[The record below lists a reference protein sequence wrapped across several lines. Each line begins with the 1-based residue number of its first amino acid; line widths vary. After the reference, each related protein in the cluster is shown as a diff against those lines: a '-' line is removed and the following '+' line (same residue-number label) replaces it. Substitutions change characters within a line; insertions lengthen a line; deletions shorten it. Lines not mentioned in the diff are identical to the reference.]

1 MSLSK
6 KNLDKLNKFKK
17 NKNLN
22 NESKNI
28 SNYTNLTGNDNLIT
42 NPLNSED
49 PNKIFYSLIDN
60 SESLE
65 ETSNVNNSLRKSEL
79 NQINI
84 NSSGHGLSAGLILSL
99 NFTTGDGIDGVYTI
113 QTAGT
118 DTFTVKTTTVQFTS
132 GNVSFNVNSTIANPT
147 VYLFHSGNN
156 MKDSLDIIWQA
167 NTYSRM
173 PVKAEGFKYSGK
185 GKLPRPTLTLSN
197 LLGTITAIL
206 QLTNQ
211 ITP

>member
-22 NESKNI
+22 NDNNNI
-28 SNYTNLTGNDNLIT
+28 SNYTKMPNNDNLIS

-79 NQINI
+79 KQINM
-84 NSSGHGLSAGLILSL
+84 NSRKA
-99 NFTTGDGIDGVYTI
+99 NFS
-113 QTAGT
+113 
-118 DTFTVKTTTVQFTS
+118 K
-132 GNVSFNVNSTIANPT
+132 
-147 VYLFHSGNN
+147 
-156 MKDSLDIIWQA
+156 K
-167 NTYSRM
+167 
-173 PVKAEGFKYSGK
+173 
-185 GKLPRPTLTLSN
+185 
-197 LLGTITAIL
+197 
-206 QLTNQ
+206 LTNEEELYDEFNYLLDE
-211 ITP
+211 

>member
-28 SNYTNLTGNDNLIT
+28 SKCTNKPNNDNLIS

-79 NQINI
+79 NKINM
-84 NSSGHGLSAGLILSL
+84 NSRKA
-99 NFTTGDGIDGVYTI
+99 NFFKKLTTEEELYDE
-113 QTAGT
+113 
-118 DTFTVKTTTVQFTS
+118 
-132 GNVSFNVNSTIANPT
+132 FN
-147 VYLFHSGNN
+147 YL
-156 MKDSLDIIWQA
+156 LD
-167 NTYSRM
+167 
-173 PVKAEGFKYSGK
+173 E
-185 GKLPRPTLTLSN
+185 
-197 LLGTITAIL
+197 
-206 QLTNQ
+206 
-211 ITP
+211 

>member
-28 SNYTNLTGNDNLIT
+28 NINNYTNITNNDNLIT

-60 SESLE
+60 SETLE

-84 NSSGHGLSAGLILSL
+84 NSRKT
-99 NFTTGDGIDGVYTI
+99 NFSNKLTTEEELYDE
-113 QTAGT
+113 
-118 DTFTVKTTTVQFTS
+118 
-132 GNVSFNVNSTIANPT
+132 FN
-147 VYLFHSGNN
+147 YL
-156 MKDSLDIIWQA
+156 LD
-167 NTYSRM
+167 
-173 PVKAEGFKYSGK
+173 E
-185 GKLPRPTLTLSN
+185 
-197 LLGTITAIL
+197 
-206 QLTNQ
+206 
-211 ITP
+211 

>member
-28 SNYTNLTGNDNLIT
+28 NINNYTNITNNDNLIT
-42 NPLNSED
+42 NPVNPED

-65 ETSNVNNSLRKSEL
+65 ETSKINNSLRKSEL

-84 NSSGHGLSAGLILSL
+84 NSRKA
-99 NFTTGDGIDGVYTI
+99 NFSKKLTTEEELYDE
-113 QTAGT
+113 
-118 DTFTVKTTTVQFTS
+118 
-132 GNVSFNVNSTIANPT
+132 FN
-147 VYLFHSGNN
+147 YL
-156 MKDSLDIIWQA
+156 LD
-167 NTYSRM
+167 
-173 PVKAEGFKYSGK
+173 E
-185 GKLPRPTLTLSN
+185 
-197 LLGTITAIL
+197 
-206 QLTNQ
+206 
-211 ITP
+211 

>member
-22 NESKNI
+22 NGSKNI
-28 SNYTNLTGNDNLIT
+28 SKSTNISNNNNLIT

-79 NQINI
+79 NQINM
-84 NSSGHGLSAGLILSL
+84 NSRKA
-99 NFTTGDGIDGVYTI
+99 NFS
-113 QTAGT
+113 
-118 DTFTVKTTTVQFTS
+118 K
-132 GNVSFNVNSTIANPT
+132 
-147 VYLFHSGNN
+147 
-156 MKDSLDIIWQA
+156 
-167 NTYSRM
+167 
-173 PVKAEGFKYSGK
+173 
-185 GKLPRPTLTLSN
+185 TLTIEEELYDEFN
-197 LLGTITAIL
+197 YLLDE
-206 QLTNQ
+206 
-211 ITP
+211 